1 MLNFYCLT
9 LVLVEFYR
17 ALHIYTHDNTTA
29 TFVNLNY
36 TQCVCFLKTQKNHIL
51 SKKASPF
58 MVYSLMAEIE
68 LTVDRNFN
76 HFSVPM
82 EKRPR
87 AENWLVQKVT
97 RVKGSTHWQP
107 EPDSQ
112 DCAVYTNLTLRST
125 HLLCQQVIPNRTL
138 PPNTPH
144 QSEPTQHTSPHH
156 TDGLH
161 VPPLGTRTHSR
172 FRACA
177 SNCDKFCRVAGLTST
192 FSPLRTFPGKSSSNL
207 WTEFSEATTTS
218 AYLGEPSKKKN
229 TETLEKE
236 KKFYL
241 TKKKAPC

>member
-1 MLNFYCLT
+1 MVY
-9 LVLVEFYR
+9 
-17 ALHIYTHDNTTA
+17 
-29 TFVNLNY
+29 
-36 TQCVCFLKTQKNHIL
+36 
-51 SKKASPF
+51 PF
-58 MVYSLMAEIE
+58 MGEIE

-76 HFSVPM
+76 HCSVPM
-82 EKRPR
+82 GKRPQTV
-87 AENWLVQKVT
+87 NWLVQKVKKVT

-125 HLLCQQVIPNRTL
+125 HLLCQQAIPNRTL
-138 PPNTPH
+138 PPNIPH
-144 QSEPTQHTSPHH
+144 QFEPTQHTSPHH

-218 AYLGEPSKKKN
+218 AYLGEPNKKKK

-236 KKFYL
+236 KKILFDKEKGTL
-241 TKKKAPC
+241 LN

>member
-1 MLNFYCLT
+1 
-9 LVLVEFYR
+9 
-17 ALHIYTHDNTTA
+17 
-29 TFVNLNY
+29 
-36 TQCVCFLKTQKNHIL
+36 
-51 SKKASPF
+51 
-58 MVYSLMAEIE
+58 MVYSFMAEIE
-68 LTVDRNFN
+68 LTVDRHFN
-76 HFSVPM
+76 HFSVLM
-82 EKRPR
+82 GKRPQ
-87 AENWLVQKVT
+87 AENWLVQKVKKVT

-112 DCAVYTNLTLRST
+112 DCAVHTNLTLRST
-125 HLLCQQVIPNRTL
+125 HLLCQQAIPNRTL

-144 QSEPTQHTSPHH
+144 QSEPTSPHH

-236 KKFYL
+236 KKILFDKEKGTL
-241 TKKKAPC
+241 LN